1 MAKRSNIPGAAPAS
15 KRARTGVRLLRGVLA
30 GLLAAAL
37 GLAGVCAM
45 LPAQTA
51 YDPARLYDYVYS
63 GTKSQSVPFTTASMS
78 DDGHLAFGS
87 SEFFISKDKVAQC
100 PQAVFGE
107 NVTGVDLTYVGE
119 AYDQSLWQAI
129 AAGAYAGEAKN
140 KKVMIVVSPQW
151 FFKGNGDQG
160 KFASKFS
167 YELYR
172 RFANNPSISD
182 ETKAYVRSRVEAL
195 GVDAKTT
202 AAANRDTVLDA
213 ANDAPR
219 RSPTTCAR
227 AAGFRA
233 SSRARRSKAPSAP
246 RARPPASRIGTRC

>member
-1 MAKRSNIPGAAPAS
+1 M
-15 KRARTGVRLLRGVLA
+15 RLLRGVLA

-51 YDPARLYDYVYS
+51 YDPARLYDYMYS

-151 FFKGNGDQG
+151 FFKGTATRRWSRFSIGRTAG
-160 KFASKFS
+160 SRTTRAS
-167 YELYR
+167 
-172 RFANNPSISD
+172 PTD
-182 ETKAYVRSRVEAL
+182 EGLPRSR
-195 GVDAKTT
+195 
-202 AAANRDTVLDA
+202 
-213 ANDAPR
+213 R
-219 RSPTTCAR
+219 RWAWTYIHGGRQPTPC
-227 AAGFRA
+227 
-233 SSRARRSKAPSAP
+233 
-246 RARPPASRIGTRC
+246 